1 MDNVNAMSGGQ
12 VSGANGTDGQTT
24 SVQTNGANGTSVQT
38 NGAAMQNGNQMGQE
52 VIKTYTQEDFNKALT
67 AEADKRVNSAL
78 ENARAKWEK
87 EYNEKLQKEKDEA
100 ARLAKMSAEEREN
113 EEFNKR
119 VKDFEERE
127 AKYNRERLEFECTK
141 QLASEKLPVEMS
153 EMLTGSDAEKTKKNI
168 ETFKAVFSKAVE
180 NAVTE
185 RLKGATPPTK
195 TKQDESD
202 PFLQGFSGI

>member
-1 MDNVNAMSGGQ
+1 MDMETNATVGDQ
-12 VSGANGTDGQTT
+12 VTGAEQAT
-24 SVQTNGANGTSVQT
+24 A
-38 NGAAMQNGNQMGQE
+38 NGNQEGQE
-52 VIKTYTQEDFNKALT
+52 KTYTQADFDKAVQS
-67 AEADKRVNSAL
+67 ESDKRVTSAL
-78 ENARAKWEK
+78 ETARAKWEK
-87 EYNEKLQKEKDEA
+87 EYNEKLKTEKDEA
-100 ARLAKMSAEEREN
+100 ARLAKMSAEERKK
-113 EEFNKR
+113 EEFDKR
-119 VKDFEERE
+119 IKDFEERE

-153 EMLTGSDAEKTKKNI
+153 EMLTGSDAEKTKSNI

>member
-12 VSGANGTDGQTT
+12 VSGANGTD
-24 SVQTNGANGTSVQT
+24 VQTDD
-38 NGAAMQNGNQMGQE
+38 AAMQNGNQMGQNNT
-52 VIKTYTQEDFNKALT
+52 KTYTQEEFDKALL

-87 EYNEKLQKEKDEA
+87 EYSEKLKTEKDEA
-100 ARLAKMSAEEREN
+100 ARLAKMSAEERKK
-113 EEFNKR
+113 EEFDKR
-119 VKDFEERE
+119 IKDFEERE

-141 QLASEKLPVEMS
+141 QLAAEKLPVEMS
-153 EMLTGSDAEKTKKNI
+153 EMLTGSDAEKTKSNI